1 MQLCLWDI
9 SPCHPSGGVGW
20 QLQGSWLP
28 VMIIVIIIIIKMLL
42 HFYSALPRVALLVV
56 QLCVIWVIL
65 QEGLV
70 FLWGGG

>member
-1 MQLCLWDI
+1 
-9 SPCHPSGGVGW
+9 
-20 QLQGSWLP
+20 
-28 VMIIVIIIIIKMLL
+28 MLL
-42 HFYSALPRVALLVV
+42 HFYSALPRVALLVG